1 MNTLDL
7 HFGIHDLRRERPIII
22 QKEEENRYKP
32 FIEFSYI
39 KFINESEKN
48 K

>member
-7 HFGIHDLRRERPIII
+7 HFEIHDLRRDRHTII
-22 QKEEENRYKP
+22 KKVEENRYKP
-32 FIEFSYI
+32 FIEFNYI